1 MRKEA
6 GSLVRLA
13 AEWYGDATA
22 FVYRDR
28 SMSFRDIN
36 RRANLL
42 GSGLLA
48 RGLSHGDRV
57 GVLAFNTLEVVEC
70 WFGMEKH
77 NLVRAVLHTHF
88 PIEVH
93 AGSLRE
99 IGARALVFD
108 AALAEQVASIR
119 EQISGVALFVCI
131 GPSDRCPVWATPYE
145 AIIAAGTDAE
155 PRIQLDED
163 TPVHIQYTSGTTG
176 VPKPWVMTNRSWQ
189 FVIETNYSH
198 FNTAIEQSLSR
209 DDVNMHFH
217 PLQWASGFQT
227 LYPYFIHG
235 CKSVLVDDRE
245 FIPDEVLRTIEAH
258 RVSGTFIPGPH
269 LIQLLDC
276 PTLSAYDYSSLRRVV
291 LFFVNTDLI
300 DRARRV
306 FGECM
311 ISGFGSTE
319 QGAVTARLTPREYR
333 QFLATDPRRCEAMGR
348 PASPFVEIRIVDNE
362 GREVAPGELGEIVV
376 RSPMS
381 TSSYWERPDLTR
393 DAFLPDDWFRPGD
406 IGWMDPEGYLYY
418 GDRAKDRIQSA
429 GGDIVYP
436 HAVESVL
443 LQHGSVANAGVVGIP
458 DGDGEKVVACILVK
472 SPDVRTDQVIEELV
486 VACRD
491 QLRPAEV
498 PERIV
503 FVDDLPTVLG
513 GAKVQRS
520 ELRARLIA
528 AGGMMPQAS
537 APRTGG

>member
-6 GSLVRLA
+6 GALVRVA
-13 AEWYGDATA
+13 ADWYGDATA

-28 SMSFRDIN
+28 SMSFREIN

-57 GVLAFNTLEVVEC
+57 GVLAFNTPELVEC

-108 AALAEQVASIR
+108 ADLAEQVASIR

-145 AIIAAGTDAE
+145 AIIAAGADAE
-155 PRIQLDED
+155 PRIQLEED

-269 LIQLLDC
+269 LIQLLDS

-300 DRARRV
+300 DRARRA

-311 ISGFGSTE
+311 INGFGSTE

-333 QFLATDPRRCEAMGR
+333 QFLASDPRRCEAMGR

-362 GREVAPGELGEIVV
+362 GGEVAPGELGEIVV

-381 TSSYWERPDLTR
+381 TSSYWDRPDLTR

-406 IGWMDPEGYLYY
+406 IGWMDSEGYLYY

-429 GGDIVYP
+429 AGDIVYP
-436 HAVESVL
+436 HAVETVL
-443 LQHGSVANAGVVGIP
+443 LQHAAVANAGVVGLP
-458 DGDGEKVVACILVK
+458 DGDGEKVVACVLVK
-472 SPDVRTDQVIEELV
+472 SLDARTDQVIEELV

-491 QLRPAEV
+491 RLRPAEV

-503 FVDDLPTVLG
+503 FVDELPTVLG

-537 APRTGG
+537 APRSGG